1 MPPRALGSLWG
12 SLGYSGGVFG
22 EAWGSFGEALGKRRE
37 ALGSINEIDGC
48 DQSTED
54 VIIVFKVTQTST
66 ITHDWFPS
74 LVLLLEV
81 VEVGVASRMAGI
93 EPTHPT
99 TGWSDSHTTAPQSFI
114 VLLC

>member
-1 MPPRALGSLWG
+1 MSPKVPPRALGSLWG

-54 VIIVFKVTQTST
+54 VIIVLSGFVILT
-66 ITHDWFPS
+66 DD
-74 LVLLLEV
+74 L
-81 VEVGVASRMAGI
+81 
-93 EPTHPT
+93 
-99 TGWSDSHTTAPQSFI
+99 TAESNH
-114 VLLC
+114 